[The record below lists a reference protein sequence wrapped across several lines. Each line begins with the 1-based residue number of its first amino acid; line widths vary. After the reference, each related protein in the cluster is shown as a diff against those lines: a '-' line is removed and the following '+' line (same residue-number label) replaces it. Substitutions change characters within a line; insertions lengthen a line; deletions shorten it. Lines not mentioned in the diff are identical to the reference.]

1 MNTENNTNNIFT
13 HKSVVKVF
21 TEYVLYYQVSLGN
34 IALETIGDPELTVK
48 KLTELQLALEP
59 DDMLKSLFEVLQ
71 NTENMIYLEKN
82 LKIKAML
89 HALNDFVE
97 ADHELLNKERF
108 LEMKTQSILDELF
121 FNSQMKMQYLS
132 EYAQMQKYYENL
144 ITEDFVTTL
153 NEGIT
158 L

>member
-1 MNTENNTNNIFT
+1 MNTENNTPNIFT
-13 HKSVVKVF
+13 HKSLVKIF

-71 NTENMIYLEKN
+71 NTENMAYLEKN
-82 LKIKAML
+82 LKVKAMI
-89 HALNDFVE
+89 HALTDFVE

-108 LEMKTQSILDELF
+108 LEMKKQSILDELF

-153 NEGIT
+153 NAGINS
-158 L
+158 